1 MKVINTVT
9 KRTMEAGPDGC
20 ITFRDQVVRHPAV
33 RRPRLQISY
42 SEPRARRTYIRT
54 TRRKWKCKFGA
65 LCNAAEGLFKTSE
78 MIL

>member
-33 RRPRLQISY
+33 RVLAAHAFKSLTPSRGPG
-42 SEPRARRTYIRT
+42 ERT
-54 TRRKWKCKFGA
+54 
-65 LCNAAEGLFKTSE
+65 
-78 MIL
+78 